1 MSAMCSST
9 IVCRCASAR
18 AKGSARGQCAGN
30 MCSFWPVAGVV
41 LDFLM
46 TDAADAESFL
56 PKVISMIDRLAK
68 KNTWHPNKAANL
80 KSKLMKHVNQL
91 KQA

>member
-1 MSAMCSST
+1 MAHHKSSKKR
-9 IVCRCASAR
+9 IRQD
-18 AKGSARGQCAGN
+18 AKKRIHNRFYKKTTRTAIKKLRE
-30 MCSFWPVAGVV
+30 
-41 LDFLM
+41 M

-80 KSKLMKHVNQL
+80 KGKLMKHVNQL